1 MTRKSPSRFRF
12 ALMGVLAALV
22 GVAVF
27 DAGPVQAQVPA
38 KVEAQTRPDF
48 GLLLDPPTRT
58 RPRASSRRWS
68 YGDHRR
74 GHGHGYPYPGPA
86 YPPPYADEQV
96 VMVDCGGNPG
106 SGGDEDAVRRLAP
119 GGTLIVRGRAG
130 ACVGWLNIDKPMTII
145 GDNMG
150 FDRRDWA
157 ANPTASLQSPDGSR
171 TRCRAPRPARR
182 GPRSCRAGRRAIAG
196 WPSDWPPSRAG
207 QSPCCRR

>member
-86 YPPPYADEQV
+86 YPPPYADAQV

-106 SGGDEDAVRRLAP
+106 SGGVEDAVRRLAP

-130 ACVGWLNIDKPMTII
+130 ACVGWLNID
-145 GDNMG
+145 
-150 FDRRDWA
+150 
-157 ANPTASLQSPDGSR
+157 
-171 TRCRAPRPARR
+171 
-182 GPRSCRAGRRAIAG
+182 
-196 WPSDWPPSRAG
+196 
-207 QSPCCRR
+207 